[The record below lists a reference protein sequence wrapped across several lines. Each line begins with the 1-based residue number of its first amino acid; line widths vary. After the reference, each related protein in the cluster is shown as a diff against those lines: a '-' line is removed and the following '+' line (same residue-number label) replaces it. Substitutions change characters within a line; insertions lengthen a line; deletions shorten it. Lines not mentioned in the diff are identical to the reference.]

1 MRIAQRIANKP
12 TLANLLKAIKIYDI
26 DDSINFNYL
35 RKCGKIDKNNFKYIY
50 TLSHENR
57 QKILKKYKLSKES
70 LEKESKI
77 LFFEFVNFLINN
89 YDKGKKITDKQL
101 KYYNL
106 EYFGKFII
114 QINEGTEELKY
125 YYFMSI
131 ILGWLKKDRLKGLTS
146 LSYFSKFFEDKDNI
160 DKIETIFYL
169 LFRVDFF
176 FFNSDAV
183 NINKILNIQSMI
195 DEDLEDKINMMKLI
209 KDEIKDNLNIKK
221 IHYDTILTLKK
232 GNYKFSLSDYYFN
245 INMKKKLHVVNCISN
260 KISMTYDYCL
270 KDKFNYFD
278 SDNEANAF
286 FIIFKKILSSR
297 VMKEY
302 YLKLKTSEKY
312 EFPFNNAKII
322 QFLWRKII
330 FAEIEDYFGLTNKE
344 GFGIF
349 INRLKGNKENGLGYG
364 LCIITIL
371 HEIVTHSLT
380 NLINSNDGIEAGSNT
395 PIKIFIKSSD
405 NNKTIKMKDIGEKF
419 EFFLFGERVSQL
431 TIGGNHYIF
440 NINNWNLSLNQFH
453 QGFKKNNIAK
463 SAKTLKNEL
472 KILMENDVNVKLLFN
487 NVNYNGIT
495 KTIETQSIP
504 IKKSN
509 ERIRTKEVVA

>member
-77 LFFEFVNFLINN
+77 LFFEFVNFLINH

-195 DEDLEDKINMMKLI
+195 DEDLEDKINMLKLI

-232 GNYKFSLSDYYFN
+232 GNYKFSKAI
-245 INMKKKLHVVNCISN
+245 IN
-260 KISMTYDYCL
+260 
-270 KDKFNYFD
+270 
-278 SDNEANAF
+278 
-286 FIIFKKILSSR
+286 
-297 VMKEY
+297 
-302 YLKLKTSEKY
+302 
-312 EFPFNNAKII
+312 
-322 QFLWRKII
+322 FL
-330 FAEIEDYFGLTNKE
+330 
-344 GFGIF
+344 
-349 INRLKGNKENGLGYG
+349 
-364 LCIITIL
+364 
-371 HEIVTHSLT
+371 
-380 NLINSNDGIEAGSNT
+380 
-395 PIKIFIKSSD
+395 
-405 NNKTIKMKDIGEKF
+405 
-419 EFFLFGERVSQL
+419 
-431 TIGGNHYIF
+431 
-440 NINNWNLSLNQFH
+440 
-453 QGFKKNNIAK
+453 
-463 SAKTLKNEL
+463 
-472 KILMENDVNVKLLFN
+472 
-487 NVNYNGIT
+487 
-495 KTIETQSIP
+495 
-504 IKKSN
+504 
-509 ERIRTKEVVA
+509 